1 MIRWSFPCAQG
12 RLQVVKILNA
22 PCIFISHAVSQSC
35 RYSFSLHNW
44 IFDQDLH
51 VHSSHNINHYVYIAS
66 LHWLTRLNFVCLL
79 QDHCLLMRSK
89 MFRTGACQKPVVLC
103 ILLHCWISTPSTR
116 AWPAIAGFDWQSLH
130 ISICSSCP
138 FMCTPN
144 AVNSLLV
151 LDAMSLDCS
160 YQLTLSETDDGLSQL
175 CLMYC
180 LSQFVRAIGIG
191 RHWCRSAKHW
201 DQDGHPPSIF
211 TAIAGVAFL
220 LTWQQMCTQS
230 PACEWCGT

>member
-1 MIRWSFPCAQG
+1 MFILPVCTGLQG
-12 RLQVVKILNA
+12 WILYAFCKITACLCDLRCFVLGLA
-22 PCIFISHAVSQSC
+22 RSLLCYASC
-35 RYSFSLHNW
+35 
-44 IFDQDLH
+44 
-51 VHSSHNINHYVYIAS
+51 
-66 LHWLTRLNFVCLL
+66 
-79 QDHCLLMRSK
+79 
-89 MFRTGACQKPVVLC
+89 C

-151 LDAMSLDCS
+151 LNAMSLDCS

-180 LSQFVRAIGIG
+180 LGQFVRAIGIG
-191 RHWCRSAKHW
+191 RHWCRSEKYR
-201 DQDGHPPSIF
+201 DQDCRHPSMF
-211 TAIAGVAFL
+211 TAFAGVAFL
-220 LTWQQMCTQS
+220 LTWQLMCTQS
-230 PACEWCGT
+230 PACEWCGA